1 MPMGDVGRV
10 YLVGA
15 GPGDP
20 ELLTVKALR
29 FLKQADTVV
38 YDRLV
43 SPEILA
49 LVPPGAD
56 LIDVGKAPNLHP
68 LPQQHINRLLIR
80 LAREGRYVVR
90 LKGGDPF
97 TFGRGGEEAQCLAEN
112 CIPFEVIPGITSAS
126 GCAAQAG
133 IPLTHRGLAHSVRYV
148 TGHCRGDAAL
158 DLDWD
163 GLADINTTLVV
174 YMGLAHLDTICRR
187 LTTAGLPADTPAA
200 AIARGTTPKQRIV
213 RATLSDLPRRVAR
226 CGLEPPVLFI
236 IGRVAGLA
244 ETLSR
249 GTGNLADSVAGGTEV
264 IHA

>member
-1 MPMGDVGRV
+1 MKHSAVV
-10 YLVGA
+10 HLVGA

-29 FLKQADTVV
+29 VLKQADTVV

-49 LVPPGAD
+49 LARPGAD
-56 LIDVGKAPNLHP
+56 LMDVGKAPNFHP
-68 LPQQHINRLLIR
+68 MPQQHINRLLVR
-80 LAREGRYVVR
+80 LAREGRSVVR

-97 TFGRGGEEAQCLAEN
+97 TFGRGGEEAKCLAEN
-112 CIPFEVIPGITSAS
+112 RIPFEVIPGITSAS

-148 TGHCRGDAAL
+148 TGHCRGDVAL

-163 GLADINTTLVV
+163 GLADPNTTLVV

-200 AIARGTTPKQRIV
+200 AISRGTTPKQRIV
-213 RATLSDLPRRVAR
+213 RATLSDLPRRVAG

-249 GTGNLADSVAGGTEV
+249 STEYLADSVAGATEA